1 MNTNDLKTSI
11 LSLGDANITRDQ
23 YHSIQSKV
31 LSVLGCDASMAFSD
45 AIDSDG
51 EQLWIE
57 NPDDLVGLWRRMVH
71 LAKQEGKV

>member
-1 MNTNDLKTSI
+1 MNTKDLKTSI

-23 YHSIQSKV
+23 YNGIQSKV
-31 LSVLGCDASMAFSD
+31 LTVLGCDASMAFSD

-57 NPDDLVGLWRRMVH
+57 NPDDLAGLWRRMLR
-71 LAKQEGKV
+71 LAKEEGKV